1 METSLIEITLQN
13 FPPLLMVLIRKE
25 KNKRVFEM
33 FKLDGALSDG
43 DFDIEIV
50 LDTGLVVNDD
60 AFFIDVGIQRLGIL
74 LKFDTGSE
82 EDLSFIGWNGCLKQ
96 VGV

>member
-1 METSLIEITLQN
+1 
-13 FPPLLMVLIRKE
+13 
-25 KNKRVFEM
+25 M

-60 AFFIDVGIQRLGIL
+60 AFFIDVGIKRLGIL
-74 LKFDTGSE
+74 LQFDTGSE

-96 VGV
+96 VGL